1 MTKEET
7 LGMITLAIKNKN
19 PKSIL
24 LKCNL
29 LGYCRLHGKLLIS
42 GSFLYSIN
50 LKKSIISFDRLW
62 NTLLSENSGN
72 TDEEFLEN
80 LNRLIEKYHYPRYCL
95 SQAYYKSPETNE
107 LKEYPMSD
115 NEKEKWFNID
125 EEDL

>member
-29 LGYCRLHGKLLIS
+29 LGYCRLRGKLLIS

-50 LKKSIISFDRLW
+50 LKKVSFPL
-62 NTLLSENSGN
+62 
-72 TDEEFLEN
+72 TDFGI
-80 LNRLIEKYHYPRYCL
+80 RCFQKI
-95 SQAYYKSPETNE
+95 QVIQMKS
-107 LKEYPMSD
+107 
-115 NEKEKWFNID
+115 F
-125 EEDL
+125 